1 MRRTSWL
8 AGYVAATLFENA
20 IRKTYPFHIIKKIR
34 WKKIPCNPKFKNIAL
49 SLLKVIFSPLKRK
62 KRFQTVHSPFW
73 TLRRSLS
80 KFTWFLLSKLSVFV
94 FRITCTGL
102 FCTTDFIWA
111 TRQWFL
117 ETGCLTALW
126 DTWFHWDS
134 FSCSSSS
141 SLLIRKCKACIA
153 KKRKW
158 FDLRL
163 WFFLIIFIF
172 MHSYCCSLTDS
183 YGHLV
188 AASLMGAKSKY
199 CDIVFFLWEFATRS
213 ADVIRLNKLNLQT
226 MLREELVQKRRKESF
241 RRSLYFKR
249 ILINFGCLLLIIGIA
264 TGVWFTL
271 NDKLLSQTIDVQVK
285 RNLKLFLLNERN
297 LYSEECE
304 NIHYFVFRISIVF
317 MFINNLIHT
326 YMHL

>member
-8 AGYVAATLFENA
+8 AGYVPATLLENA
-20 IRKTYPFHIIKKIR
+20 IRKTYPSHIVKEIR
-34 WKKIPCNPKFKNIAL
+34 WKKIPFNPKFKNIA
-49 SLLKVIFSPLKRK
+49 SESPKSYLFFLLKRK
-62 KRFQTVHSPFW
+62 KPSIPHSGP
-73 TLRRSLS
+73 RGGHYRSLRDS
-80 KFTWFLLSKLSVFV
+80 CWAKLSVFV

-102 FCTTDFIWA
+102 FCITDFIWV
-111 TRQWFL
+111 TRQSFL

-153 KKRKW
+153 EKEEMIW
-158 FDLRL
+158 LEIVFV
-163 WFFLIIFIF
+163 LIMIIF
-172 MHSYCCSLTDS
+172 MHSYFRSLTDS

-271 NDKLLSQTIDVQVK
+271 NDKLLSQIVDVQVK
-285 RNLKLFLLNERN
+285 RNLKLIVIEWMESLLAKNVATSMV
-297 LYSEECE
+297 L
-304 NIHYFVFRISIVF
+304 F
-317 MFINNLIHT
+317 
-326 YMHL
+326 